1 MLGAQKQDPSALVAV
16 SGSRVPYNIPQA
28 HLGRGLD
35 FKALA
40 SGEDQSLLV
49 AAPQA
54 HVLP

>member
-1 MLGAQKQDPSALVAV
+1 MLGAQKQAPSTLVAG
-16 SGSRVPYNIPQA
+16 SSSRVPYDIPQA

-49 AAPQA
+49 VAPQA

>member
-40 SGEDQSLLV
+40 SGENQSLLV

-54 HVLP
+54 HVSP